1 MRKSYFV
8 GGGRFFQ
15 GARSHEMVCGKK
27 HGGRHAFRVCGG
39 GRGGGEGGGDERWGP
54 KIFLKKKEQEQ
65 EVSLLKNR
73 SHLGFGSCQS

>member
-1 MRKSYFV
+1 MRWCA
-8 GGGRFFQ
+8 
-15 GARSHEMVCGKK
+15 ARSTGDGTHSGCV
-27 HGGRHAFRVCGG
+27 V
-39 GRGGGEGGGDERWGP
+39 GEGEGERGGGDERWGP